1 MKKYIKLFTFA
12 DYVFVLIDSI
22 DSSDNINIRN
32 SNFIGIDNNNNNK
45 NFDNLL
51 FIIYNTNYNYKFCRK

>member
-12 DYVFVLIDSI
+12 DYVFVLIDGI